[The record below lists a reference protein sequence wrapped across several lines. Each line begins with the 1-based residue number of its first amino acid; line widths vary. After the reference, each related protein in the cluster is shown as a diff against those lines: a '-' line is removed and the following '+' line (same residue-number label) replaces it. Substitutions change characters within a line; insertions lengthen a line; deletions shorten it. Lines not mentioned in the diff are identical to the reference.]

1 MMDFQFVADTFLSLI
16 SGVPKTLQLA
26 GISVSAG
33 AVLAV
38 ILACLRLYG
47 PRPISVLVRA
57 YVFTFRGTPLLVQI
71 FLIYYGLGQLPAIRH
86 SFIWVYL
93 REPFWCAVLALS
105 LNTAA
110 YGAEIIRGGILSVP
124 YGQVEAA
131 WACGMSGFRTFRRI
145 IFPIAL
151 RQALPAYSNE
161 IILMIKSTSLASII
175 TLMEVTGIAYK
186 LISET
191 YNAVPVFV
199 CAGAIYLLINFFITR
214 AMQLL
219 ERRLTPHLRRPSD
232 ESRRTKSRIKG
243 ASIG

>member
-1 MMDFQFVADTFLSLI
+1 MMDLQFIADTLRSLL
-16 SGVPKTLQLA
+16 SGVPKTLHLA

-47 PRPISVLVRA
+47 PKPISVLVRA

-71 FLIYYGLGQLPAIRH
+71 FLIYYGLGQLSTIRH
-86 SFIWVYL
+86 SFLWVYL

-124 YGQVEAA
+124 YGQIEAA
-131 WACGMSGFRTFRRI
+131 WACGMSGFKIFRRI

-199 CAGAIYLLINFFITR
+199 CAGAIYLLINFFVTR
-214 AMQLL
+214 VMQYV
-219 ERRLTPHLRRPSD
+219 ERRLTPHLRRRSD
-232 ESRRTKSRIKG
+232 DSTRNKRRISG

>member
-1 MMDFQFVADTFLSLI
+1 MMDFQFVADTVLSLL

-26 GISVSAG
+26 AISISVG

-47 PRPISVLVRA
+47 PWPVRTLVRG
-57 YVFTFRGTPLLVQI
+57 YVFAFRGTPLLVQI
-71 FLIYYGLGQLPAIRH
+71 FLIYYGLGQLSAVRH
-86 SFIWVYL
+86 SFLWVYL
-93 REPFWCAVLALS
+93 REPFWCAVLALA

-131 WACGMSGFRTFRRI
+131 WACGMSGFKTFRRI
-145 IFPIAL
+145 IFPVAL

-161 IILMIKSTSLASII
+161 IILMVKSTSLASII

-186 LISET
+186 IISET

-199 CAGAIYLLINFFITR
+199 CAGGIYLFINFIVTR
-214 AMQLL
+214 VLQYF
-219 ERRLTPHLRRPSD
+219 ERRLTPHLRRRSD
-232 ESRRTKSRIKG
+232 DSKETKGRIKG